1 MADMHGSGATSN
13 LIDCEKVYGN
23 YGNTL
28 EVDSNLHTFTPLKL
42 IYLLQAIISDLWII
56 MSNETPNENKH
67 CENFILHDLRTFW

>member
-42 IYLLQAIISDLWII
+42 IYLLQAIISDL
-56 MSNETPNENKH
+56 
-67 CENFILHDLRTFW
+67 